1 MDPVHQIR
9 QFNAG
14 RDPQL
19 LAIKYA
25 KLRTDVFS
33 FFRGTC
39 HLFYDRL
46 PKNDPFNHSP
56 RVWACGDLHLE
67 NFGSYKGDNRL
78 VYFDI
83 NDFDE
88 AALAPAACDLVRML
102 TSILVGT
109 DDLHGD
115 AQSGGNSLSAT
126 FLDAYASTLATGKPY
141 WVERETASGPVHVLL
156 DGLQERSREQF
167 LDGRTELK
175 GKKRLI
181 RLDGKK
187 ALPAS
192 PTQRAS
198 IAEFMSSFAQNQ
210 PDPTFFEVLD
220 IARRI
225 AGTGSLG
232 MDRFAI
238 LVHGKGSPNGNYLLD
253 LKQSSPST
261 LAAHLELKQPHW
273 PSEAHRIVELQQRS
287 QAVPMAFLQPVQVG
301 DAAYVLR
308 GLQPSE
314 DRISFTPPNLALSDL
329 QQLLVSMGKIVA
341 WAHLRG
347 ASRQGA
353 AMIDELIEFGQHKP
367 WQLELLAL
375 SRACAQQVRQDA
387 TCFNQAYDQ
396 GAFHAP

>member
-1 MDPVHQIR
+1 VDPVQQIR
-9 QFNAG
+9 QFNAV

-25 KLRTDVFS
+25 KLRANVFA

-46 PKNDPFNHSP
+46 PNNDLFKHSP
-56 RVWACGDLHLE
+56 LVWSCGDLHLE

-88 AALAPAACDLVRML
+88 AALAPAGWDLVRML
-102 TSILVGT
+102 TSVLVGT
-109 DDLHGD
+109 GGVKGT
-115 AQSGGNSLSAT
+115 ASGENNLGAI
-126 FLDAYASTLATGKPY
+126 FLNAYASSLATGKPY
-141 WVERETASGPVHVLL
+141 WVERETATGLVRDLL
-156 DGLQERSREQF
+156 DGLRERSREQF
-167 LDGRTELK
+167 LEARTELK

-192 PTQRAS
+192 KAQRTS
-198 IAEFMSSFAQNQ
+198 IAEFMSSFAKNQ
-210 PDPTFFEVLD
+210 PDPAFFEVQD

-232 MDRFAI
+232 VDRFAV
-238 LVHGKGSPNGNYLLD
+238 LVQGKGSPNRNYLLD
-253 LKQSSPST
+253 LKHSTPST
-261 LAAHLELKQPHW
+261 LAAHCELKQPHW
-273 PSEAHRIVELQQRS
+273 PSEAYRIVELQQRS
-287 QAVPMAFLQPVQVG
+287 QAVPMAFLQSVHVD

-308 GLQPSE
+308 GLQPYE
-314 DRISFTPPNLALSDL
+314 DRISFTPPNLTLPGL
-329 QQLLVSMGKIVA
+329 QELLVSMGKVVA

-353 AMIDELIEFGQHKP
+353 AMVDELIEFGQRKP
-367 WQLELLAL
+367 WQLELLTL
-375 SRACAQQVRQDA
+375 SRACAQQVYQDA
-387 TCFNQAYDQ
+387 SRFNEAYDQ
-396 GAFHAP
+396 GAFNVH